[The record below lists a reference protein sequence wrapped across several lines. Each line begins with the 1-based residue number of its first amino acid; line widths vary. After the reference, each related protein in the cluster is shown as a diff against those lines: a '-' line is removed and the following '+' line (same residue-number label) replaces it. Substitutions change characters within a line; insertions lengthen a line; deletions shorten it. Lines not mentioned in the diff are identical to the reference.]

1 METFALKFDTVLLRL
16 IFSLSGKRIQAKNAS
31 LYPFCQLSVRG
42 GGSINIGRNAQ
53 IHRGAM
59 VVSTYQSIISLG
71 KDTSLQP
78 YSIIHGIG
86 DIIIGDNTRIASHC
100 MIVSGDHRYI
110 DKNILIRKQ
119 GIQELPITIGSD
131 VWIGSG
137 VRVLGGSIIG
147 NGCVV
152 GAGSVVKG
160 VLNPYA
166 VYVGTPAR
174 KIRERA

>member
-1 METFALKFDTVLLRL
+1 
-16 IFSLSGKRIQAKNAS
+16 
-31 LYPFCQLSVRG
+31 
-42 GGSINIGRNAQ
+42 
-53 IHRGAM
+53 
-59 VVSTYQSIISLG
+59 
-71 KDTSLQP
+71 
-78 YSIIHGIG
+78 
-86 DIIIGDNTRIASHC
+86 